1 MQSKQKCQYRLFNPF
16 FALMLL
22 ALCSSLMAAEE
33 KSSED
38 PGPKIVLLPATMD
51 LGKVPQQ
58 TKKTFDLAIANEGT
72 KDLTIKN
79 VSASC
84 GCTAVVLSDKTIK
97 PGAKG
102 KVQVTF
108 NAGNFKG
115 TIEKSVLISSNDTR
129 DPVKEFTFT
138 AFVVPAN

>member
-1 MQSKQKCQYRLFNPF
+1 MQSKRKYQYRLFNPVF
-16 FALMLL
+16 TFMLL
-22 ALCSSLMAAEE
+22 ALCSSLMATEE
-33 KSSED
+33 KSFED
-38 PGPKIVLLPATMD
+38 PGAKIVLLPATMD

-58 TKKTFDLAIANEGT
+58 SKKTFDLTIANEGT
-72 KDLTIKN
+72 KDLTIKS
-79 VSASC
+79 VSGSC

-115 TIEKSVLISSNDTR
+115 TIEKSVLISSNDAK